1 MSTAQIAPFSTASF
15 KRARNNAEK
24 SIGHLRPKRYFAYF
38 LGTQLLDN

>member
-1 MSTAQIAPFSTASF
+1 MSAAQIAPFSTASC
-15 KRARNNAEK
+15 KKPRSNAEK